1 MAEAI
6 TFYSLAALILIFA
19 VAVVTVKNTLYSAIL
34 LAADFVLV
42 ALLYAAM
49 NNLLMAVFQVMV
61 YAAGIV
67 LVYVFVVILVNLK
80 RPAESHA
87 DPNRRTTLGVIVASV
102 LLGEL
107 ILVGVSNAIQP
118 APAAAGAAA
127 AQAGSVENVA
137 TALFT
142 NYLIPFEV
150 ASMLLL
156 VAMVGAIILAKKE
169 L

>member
-1 MAEAI
+1 MADAI
-6 TFYSLAALILIFA
+6 TFYSLAALILLFA
-19 VAVVTVKNTLYSAIL
+19 VLVVTVRNTLYSAIL
-34 LAADFVLV
+34 LAVDFVFV
-42 ALLYAAM
+42 AILYAAM
-49 NNLLMAVFQVMV
+49 NNLLLAVFQLMV

-80 RPAESHA
+80 RAPEEHV
-87 DPNRRTTLGVIVASV
+87 DPNRRSGLGGIIAAVV
-102 LLGEL
+102 LVEL
-107 ILVGVSNAIQP
+107 ALVGVYNAIRP
-118 APAAAGAAA
+118 APAAGAAVS
-127 AQAGSVENVA
+127 QPGSVENVGM
-137 TALFT
+137 ALFT

>member
-1 MAEAI
+1 MADAI
-6 TFYSLAALILIFA
+6 TFYSLAGLILLFA
-19 VAVVTVKNTLYSAIL
+19 VLVITVRNTLYSAIL
-34 LAADFVLV
+34 LAVDFIFV
-42 ALLYAAM
+42 ALLYASM
-49 NNLLMAVFQVMV
+49 NNLLLAVFQVMV

-80 RPAESHA
+80 RPPEEHV
-87 DPNRRTTLGVIVASV
+87 DPNRRSTLAVIVASL

-107 ILVGVSNAIQP
+107 VLVGVYNAIRP
-118 APAAAGAAA
+118 ASAPVGATG
-127 AQAGSVENVA
+127 AGSVENVA
-137 TALFT
+137 MALFS

>member
-6 TFYSLAALILIFA
+6 TFYSLAALILVFA
-19 VAVVTVKNTLYSAIL
+19 VLVVTVRNTLYSAIL
-34 LAADFVLV
+34 LAVDFVFV

-49 NNLLMAVFQVMV
+49 NNLLLAVFQLMV

-80 RPAESHA
+80 RAPEAHV
-87 DPNRRTTLGVIVASV
+87 DPNRRSALGGIVAAVV
-102 LLGEL
+102 LAEL
-107 ILVGVSNAIQP
+107 VLVGVTNAMRP
-118 APAAAGAAA
+118 SPPPEAVAAP
-127 AQAGSVENVA
+127 GSVENVA
-137 TALFT
+137 MALFT
-142 NYLIPFEV
+142 NYLIPFEL

-156 VAMVGAIILAKKE
+156 VAMVGAIILAKRE

>member
-6 TFYSLAALILIFA
+6 TFYTLAAMIVVFGIL
-19 VAVVTVKNTLYSAIL
+19 VVTVRNTIYSIL
-34 LAADFVLV
+34 FLIVDFLAV

-49 NNLLMAVFQVMV
+49 NSLLMAAIQ
-61 YAAGIV
+61 V
-67 LVYVFVVILVNLK
+67 LVYAGGIVVLYLFVVILVNLK
-80 RPAESHA
+80 RPAEQHV
-87 DPNRRTTLGVIVASV
+87 DPGRKGVIGGVMAAAV
-102 LLGEL
+102 LGEL
-107 ILVGVSNAIQP
+107 VVIGVFSAMKP
-118 APAAAGAAA
+118 AAAPAATDV
-127 AQAGSVENVA
+127 GSVENVA
-137 TALFT
+137 MALFT

>member
-1 MAEAI
+1 MADAI
-6 TFYSLAALILIFA
+6 TFYSLAALILLFA
-19 VAVVTVKNTLYSAIL
+19 VFVVTVKNTLYSAIL
-34 LAADFVLV
+34 LAADFLFV
-42 ALLYAAM
+42 ALLYASM
-49 NNLLMAVFQVMV
+49 NNLLLAVFQVMV

-80 RPAESHA
+80 RPAEGHV
-87 DPNRRTTLGVIVASV
+87 DPNRRTTLGVVVASV

-107 ILVGVSNAIQP
+107 VLIGVSNAIQP
-118 APAAAGAAA
+118 AAAGAAAA

-137 TALFT
+137 MALFT
-142 NYLIPFEV
+142 NYLIPFEI

>member
-1 MAEAI
+1 MVEAI
-6 TFYSLAALILIFA
+6 TFYSLAALILVFA
-19 VAVVTVKNTLYSAIL
+19 VLVVTVKNTLYSAIL
-34 LAADFVLV
+34 LAADFLFV

-49 NNLLMAVFQVMV
+49 NNLLLAVFQVMV

-80 RPAESHA
+80 RAPEAHV
-87 DPNRRTTLGVIVASV
+87 DPNRRSALGGIAAAIVLA
-102 LLGEL
+102 EL
-107 ILVGVSNAIQP
+107 VLVGVSNAIRASP
-118 APAAAGAAA
+118 PSGTSVASP
-127 AQAGSVENVA
+127 GSVENVA
-137 TALFT
+137 MALFT

-156 VAMVGAIILAKKE
+156 VAMVGAIILAKRE

>member
-6 TFYSLAALILIFA
+6 TFYTLAALILGLA
-19 VAVVTVKNTLYSAIL
+19 VLVVTVRNTLYSALL
-34 LAADFVLV
+34 LAADFLFV
-42 ALLYAAM
+42 ALLYASM
-49 NNLLMAVFQVMV
+49 NNLLLAVIQVMV

-80 RPAESHA
+80 RPPEQHP
-87 DPNRRTTLGVIVASV
+87 DTGRYRIV
-102 LLGEL
+102 GG
-107 ILVGVSNAIQP
+107 ILVVAVLAEVALVGLSGALRP
-118 APAAAGAAA
+118 PAATPAEPV
-127 AQAGSVENVA
+127 GSVENIA

-156 VAMVGAIILAKKE
+156 VAMVGAIVLAKKE

>member
-6 TFYSLAALILIFA
+6 TFYTLAAMILVFGIL
-19 VAVVTVKNTLYSAIL
+19 VVTVKNTIYSIL
-34 LAADFVLV
+34 FLIVDFLAV

-49 NNLLMAVFQVMV
+49 NSLLMAAIQ
-61 YAAGIV
+61 V
-67 LVYVFVVILVNLK
+67 LVYAGGIVVLYLFVVILVNLK
-80 RPAESHA
+80 RPAEQHV
-87 DPNRRTTLGVIVASV
+87 DPGRKGVIGGVMAAAV
-102 LLGEL
+102 LGEL
-107 ILVGVSNAIQP
+107 VVIGVFSAMRPPP
-118 APAAAGAAA
+118 APTTDV
-127 AQAGSVENVA
+127 GSVEAVA
-137 TALFT
+137 MALFT

>member
-6 TFYSLAALILIFA
+6 TFYSLAALILLFA
-19 VAVVTVKNTLYSAIL
+19 VLVVTVKNTLYSAIL

-42 ALLYAAM
+42 ALLYASM

-80 RPAESHA
+80 RQPEEHV
-87 DPNRRTTLGVIVASV
+87 DPRRRTALGVVVASV
-102 LLGEL
+102 LLAEL
-107 ILVGVSNAIQP
+107 VLVGVSNAIRP
-118 APAAAGAAA
+118 APGATTDS
-127 AQAGSVENVA
+127 GSVENVA
-137 TALFT
+137 MALFT
-142 NYLIPFEV
+142 NYLIPFEL

-156 VAMVGAIILAKKE
+156 VAMVGAIILAKRE

>member
-1 MAEAI
+1 MANAI
-6 TFYSLAALILIFA
+6 TFYSLAALILLFA
-19 VAVVTVKNTLYSAIL
+19 VLVVTVRNTLYSAIL
-34 LAADFVLV
+34 LAADFIFV
-42 ALLYAAM
+42 ALLYASM
-49 NNLLMAVFQVMV
+49 NNLLLAVFQVMV

-80 RPAESHA
+80 RQPEEHV
-87 DPNRRTTLGVIVASV
+87 DPNRRSMLGGIVAAV

-107 ILVGVSNAIQP
+107 VLVGVYNAIQP
-118 APAAAGAAA
+118 TSTPGPAGS
-127 AQAGSVENVA
+127 GSVENVA
-137 TALFT
+137 TALFS
-142 NYLIPFEV
+142 NYLIPFEL